1 MDVELS
7 DAMQVGETE
16 KMDRELL
23 VFVDETT
30 WPAAPGLPA
39 IPASFG
45 TGAQTFDVNIPALLL
60 TIGYLTTP
68 SHASGVSLSEFWAWV
83 RYLHAVAD
91 APDLRLTPA
100 FFELDAHQKTIL
112 SDDFGMGAPIYWLMD
127 RLQLGPIADGRY
139 FIDRVA
145 ASVGATATKPKKRG
159 PGKSPD
165 FVAQDTSGIW
175 HIIECKGTQ
184 TGNGYREQQLGAL
197 GPPPTGA
204 IAQKRT
210 ITFPP
215 GYSGQRLAC
224 GLQIGVQGGAHG
236 SSLRIIDPPGEEK
249 FAVDEDEMIYANDAI
264 IRAASAKSLRLAGF
278 GASSAAMSAPSGATP
293 RSRPTSGRYERMRRE
308 TVDDKKA
315 RAEDELKNRRDRAAF
330 TADKRRYLGRQ
341 MDFDL
346 PAPITVGKSTFRS
359 VRVRYGVSLDFL
371 GELSNHPLVEDP
383 IQEVDGDL
391 AAAKERTITDAA
403 GKGARM
409 HVGGAFVSEINL
421 RS

>member
-1 MDVELS
+1 
-7 DAMQVGETE
+7 
-16 KMDRELL
+16 MDRDLF

-30 WPAAPGLPA
+30 WPPSPGLPA

-45 TGAQTFDVNIPALLL
+45 AGAQTFEVNIPALLP

-127 RLQLGPIADGRY
+127 RLQPGPIADGRY

-145 ASVGATATKPKKRG
+145 ASVGATAIKPKKRG

-204 IAQKRT
+204 MAQKRT
-210 ITFPP
+210 ISFPS

-224 GLQIGVQGGAHG
+224 GLQIGVEGGAHG
-236 SSLRIIDPPGEEK
+236 SSLMIIDPPREEK
-249 FAVDEDEMIYANDAI
+249 FAVDEDEMIYAEDAI

-278 GASSAAMSAPSGATP
+278 GASSAAMSAPSGASP

-308 TVDDKKA
+308 IVDDKKA
-315 RAEDELKNRRDRAAF
+315 RAEDELKNRGDRATF
-330 TADKRRYLGRQ
+330 TADKGRYLGRQ
-341 MDFDL
+341 VDFDL
-346 PAPITVGKSTFRS
+346 PAPIAIGKSTFRS

-371 GELSNHPLVEDP
+371 GELSKHPLIEDP
-383 IQEVDGDL
+383 IQQIDGHL
-391 AAAKERTITDAA
+391 AVAKERTTTDAA

-409 HVGGAFVSEINL
+409 HVGDAFVSEINL